1 MQKSELTDPL
11 EYRFLVVAPFHE
23 ENNFPTC
30 VAIHR
35 INLKDRSNL
44 VYVHSPRIGW
54 TEVKFNKTVC
64 FVPHCTLGCQLAG
77 GCLHAEVVQH

>member
-35 INLKDRSNL
+35 INLKDRSIL
-44 VYVHSPRIGW
+44 FYFIYIYIYI
-54 TEVKFNKTVC
+54 K
-64 FVPHCTLGCQLAG
+64 
-77 GCLHAEVVQH
+77 

>member
-1 MQKSELTDPL
+1 MLNVKKKQQKKKTTPQKNNHMQKSELTDPL

-35 INLKDRSNL
+35 INLKDRSIL
-44 VYVHSPRIGW
+44 FYFIYI
-54 TEVKFNKTVC
+54 
-64 FVPHCTLGCQLAG
+64 
-77 GCLHAEVVQH
+77 

>member
-35 INLKDRSNL
+35 INLKDRSIL
-44 VYVHSPRIGW
+44 FYFIYIYKIKCMCIHLELDGQ
-54 TEVKFNKTVC
+54 K
-64 FVPHCTLGCQLAG
+64 
-77 GCLHAEVVQH
+77 